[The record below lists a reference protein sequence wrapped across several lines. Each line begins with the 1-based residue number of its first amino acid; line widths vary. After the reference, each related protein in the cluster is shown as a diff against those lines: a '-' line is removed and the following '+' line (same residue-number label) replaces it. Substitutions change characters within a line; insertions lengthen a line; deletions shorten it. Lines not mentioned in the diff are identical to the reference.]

1 MLTISAG
8 SKSHLE
14 GAITKV
20 LPKISVRWDGV
31 NWTNETS
38 YLKSLNIT
46 KSLEDKNFGPVA
58 NTFNVIVDNT
68 AGRFSWPSQST
79 RTPKKWVRLYA
90 EINGTDVLVLTG
102 VIDTIEQRRDGTAL
116 LKGRDV
122 SAIAI
127 DSPAPLKTYINQS
140 PEAIINDLW
149 ATATGFSTSSASTG
163 ITMGF
168 MKFAKATSVWDA
180 ISSVCKK
187 TAGRVNVLPDGTLKY
202 ESLIGKNY
210 TPKATADWTCNTDDF
225 DSITEQLSTKDIIN
239 AVIVSYKNKQ
249 VDECKAAYMLLSD
262 PEGNSVQQDEDE
274 RLINWK
280 IGEILAE
287 RHRAPADGIIYLKR
301 GHISSITSVM
311 NDTTETNITA
321 YCSVTDATSG
331 KVTLSSGFTEGDE
344 IRFRYEVSEMK
355 LAINYGYTPAEGW
368 TFEGEV
374 ASPTLDYE
382 FGTGTATITLDDDPD
397 PLLYPD
403 ADAVISISSIS
414 SGATLTKL
422 WITGDVAVARVEKF
436 KKFDNT
442 SITVFGRQEL
452 QLELEGVSIDD
463 ARRVAQRIV
472 DRYKDPSSTTDLSI
486 SVHPEL
492 DVMDVIEIVDN
503 IHTNINMD
511 YEIESVTISLS
522 DEDAKCSVRLRQ
534 YNSVAWTY
542 TDNGITVVAP
552 WDVKKPL
559 TTPVFTNVAV
569 TQNSITVSWERQF
582 AAINHMLVLKK
593 GVSTLQTMYTAAN
606 SYTFGNLDAD
616 TEYTIELTVIGKDG
630 VTYSNST
637 SATTLAKSI
646 IGDGVAPTT
655 PTGLSLSSFYK
666 NGKSYVK
673 ADWNDNSE
681 EDLLGYE
688 LRWNYDNGATWY
700 NAGFTSQS
708 ELVIEVTGNGDT
720 TYTVYAQV
728 RARDNEKLQ
737 SGWSSS
743 ASITV
748 QKDTSAP
755 SAPGS
760 ISVVSGVGII
770 YVYWNRVSAIDLNY
784 YQLERCV
791 QTSNG
796 GSFSGYVTI
805 ATLKSTDYIDEN
817 LEYHIQ
823 NDPEDEEYPNQWRKY
838 KYRVKA
844 VDLSGNGSSY
854 RESSSSYAS
863 QATGAD
869 IAVNSVKANHIEAA
883 FKIMAGKSIQA
894 GTDNDHYRMTNE
906 GFFRKKF
913 SEAMI
918 ETMVLTCTVTG
929 ITSCDDCSK
938 FYLQYQYSEDGG
950 TTWNGS
956 WLAPSFYFGI
966 ENGCFWSGFPT
977 YVYKA
982 NGDTQTLY
990 MPLYGYNLA
999 GVSLNNFRIKFKL
1012 YTESGSRYLWV
1023 SEFGCIINGE
1033 RLTLGSKAD
1042 FDTYKDASSSNVL
1055 TLEWGGVGYIK
1066 ADNSSL
1072 PWTYVMNAGLLL
1084 EEEDLDIDLAI
1095 PSILKTGTVF
1105 FDGTQESIVVAHG
1118 IPIDKSA
1125 YEILLFPEYYQY
1137 LDYGF
1142 DYANKN
1148 YRMVMTARKP
1158 EGTQKYFNL
1167 DFYAIELTSAG
1178 EVQHM
1183 DTEWLTSSLSTVFV
1197 GDGMKRVSFDVYH
1210 WGLFNFHQGSYY
1222 HEYASAGDYGVK
1234 IKQSSGEIYVDW
1246 GEGSG
1251 EEYLCD
1257 VFGVARLRNVVE
1269 KREVTETVKK
1279 LSGNIRWLMIQTQP
1293 WG

>member
-1 MLTISAG
+1 MSFQVKLNSVDISARIVSGPVVHKNDVLHGKISPNECSFDIDNTNLAYTIANLDIEGQLVEVWIDSVKQFTGYAEKPTLTRNGRTVHVQAFDKMKQLQKLKCQDKMFIG
-8 SKSHLE
+8 STADAILTWLVETCGGISSASYNLDSILVATSGGTTQAVVGYALYSIKDKLTDRLQEIVDSCGGSMWFDESGVLQFRAGFAATWSTSTVGTITVSKLKDIDSLQWLPSEGDRVIVKSKNRSVKTEKEPIFTWSGTVPPE
-14 GAITKV
+14 GLPTGKDENGNAITDDQWRVK
-20 LPKISVRWDGV
+20 
-31 NWTNETS
+31 
-38 YLKSLNIT
+38 
-46 KSLEDKNFGPVA
+46 F
-58 NTFNVIVDNT
+58 
-68 AGRFSWPSQST
+68 
-79 RTPKKWVRLYA
+79 
-90 EINGTDVLVLTG
+90 
-102 VIDTIEQRRDGTAL
+102 
-116 LKGRDV
+116 
-122 SAIAI
+122 
-127 DSPAPLKTYINQS
+127 DSPAIDIDDYATVDAAKEFDSGLTLNQTVYDANFDTGVLKYPDFMYLQIDNSSGVDKNVTKLVIEGKPVVENYLEVIYDAGSFNTEREVS
-140 PEAIINDLW
+140 NDLISSKVW
-149 ATATGFSTSSASTG
+149 ASSLAKWLYENGNGKFEAVVPLADFSLGLGWKVGNKVEIVDASTG
-163 ITMGF
+163 LSHR
-168 MKFAKATSVWDA
+168 AWVRA
-180 ISSVCKK
+180 IDIDYRNRDLTV
-187 TAGRVNVLPDGTLKY
+187 TLRSDRDS
-202 ESLIGKNY
+202 EFEY
-210 TPKATADWTCNTDDF
+210 TPPPG
-225 DSITEQLSTKDIIN
+225 SITGPGTNIPYEPQFGDGS
-239 AVIVSYKNKQ
+239 
-249 VDECKAAYMLLSD
+249 
-262 PEGNSVQQDEDE
+262 
-274 RLINWK
+274 
-280 IGEILAE
+280 
-287 RHRAPADGIIYLKR
+287 APA
-301 GHISSITSVM
+301 
-311 NDTTETNITA
+311 
-321 YCSVTDATSG
+321 
-331 KVTLSSGFTEGDE
+331 
-344 IRFRYEVSEMK
+344 
-355 LAINYGYTPAEGW
+355 
-368 TFEGEV
+368 
-374 ASPTLDYE
+374 
-382 FGTGTATITLDDDPD
+382 
-397 PLLYPD
+397 
-403 ADAVISISSIS
+403 
-414 SGATLTKL
+414 
-422 WITGDVAVARVEKF
+422 
-436 KKFDNT
+436 
-442 SITVFGRQEL
+442 
-452 QLELEGVSIDD
+452 
-463 ARRVAQRIV
+463 
-472 DRYKDPSSTTDLSI
+472 
-486 SVHPEL
+486 
-492 DVMDVIEIVDN
+492 
-503 IHTNINMD
+503 
-511 YEIESVTISLS
+511 
-522 DEDAKCSVRLRQ
+522 
-534 YNSVAWTY
+534 
-542 TDNGITVVAP
+542 
-552 WDVKKPL
+552 
-559 TTPVFTNVAV
+559 
-569 TQNSITVSWERQF
+569 
-582 AAINHMLVLKK
+582 
-593 GVSTLQTMYTAAN
+593 
-606 SYTFGNLDAD
+606 
-616 TEYTIELTVIGKDG
+616 
-630 VTYSNST
+630 
-637 SATTLAKSI
+637 
-646 IGDGVAPTT
+646 T

-720 TYTVYAQV
+720 TYTVYVQV

-770 YVYWNRVSAIDLNY
+770 YVYWDRVSAIDLNY

-796 GSFSGYVTI
+796 GSFSEYVTI

-854 RESSSSYAS
+854 RESSDTYAS

-883 FKIMAGKSIQA
+883 FKIKAGKFIQA

-999 GVSLNNFRIKFKL
+999 GVSLNDFRIKFKL
-1012 YTESGSRYLWV
+1012 YTESGSRYIKV

-1033 RLTLGSKAD
+1033 RLTLNSLSD
-1042 FDTYKDASSSNVL
+1042 FESYEDASSVNVFAYEL
-1055 TLEWGGVGYIK
+1055 NDVPYIK
-1066 ADNSSL
+1066 AFSVSS
-1072 PWTYVMNAGLLL
+1072 PWTYIMNAGLSL

-1142 DYANKN
+1142 DYSNKN

-1158 EGTQKYFNL
+1158 EGTEKYFNL
-1167 DFYAIELTSAG
+1167 DFYAIELTIAG
-1178 EVQHM
+1178 ETQHR

-1222 HEYASAGDYGVK
+1222 HEYASAGDYEVK

-1251 EEYLCD
+1251 EEYLCN
-1257 VFGVARLRNVVE
+1257 VFGSARLRNIVE